1 MNTLLP
7 SVAVGGSGA
16 VFLCFHTH
24 ICVCMWISNDDLC
37 MQASVCVCVCV
48 SFKNITFCTFLC
60 MLSKFSVIIF
70 LRVMTVMQI
79 GCMGFLLPRLPHCM
93 GCNTCTSLTPYVCH
107 QRHLWYHCC
116 WWSAADG
123 WELLPRQHCSHLGG
137 SCCFYLFHQ
146 HRWWFSCHTANVGH
160 VQAPRLVAERMP
172 TEWTQKKQIVK
183 YQTSFIC
190 VICWLLGEKKEIQ
203 KLVNLRCQRTRYS
216 QFNFYFTN
224 VQIYRYLLDKK
235 CEYS

>member
-1 MNTLLP
+1 MWTLCCPLWRWGE
-7 SVAVGGSGA
+7 VG
-16 VFLCFHTH
+16 LCFCAFIRIYVCACESQMMT
-24 ICVCMWISNDDLC
+24 CVCKHL
-37 MQASVCVCVCV
+37 CVCV

-183 YQTSFIC
+183 YQTFYLCYMLTS
-190 VICWLLGEKKEIQ
+190 WGEKRNTEVS
-203 KLVNLRCQRTRYS
+203 KLKMSKNTLFS
-216 QFNFYFTN
+216 
-224 VQIYRYLLDKK
+224 I
-235 CEYS
+235 